1 MEDLDTKT
9 RILDAAE
16 KLFADN
22 GFSAVSLRT
31 IIKAAGVNTASVH
44 YHFGSKDGL
53 IAAVYERRATPVNAE
68 RLEMLDDIEAEH
80 PSGPLPLNRVLQAF
94 VFPVVRLRQ
103 DPKSERP
110 MFARL
115 MARLLNEPD
124 PLAATIVH
132 DTFTKI
138 FTRFSTAFARALP
151 ELPPKEIYI
160 RIHFA
165 VGAMAFSIA
174 GPHFFGDHMPQGTQN
189 DIHHIMGSL
198 VDFIEA
204 GMQTPVA
211 KTVPGDET

>member
-53 IAAVYERRATPVNAE
+53 IAAVFKRRATPVNAE
-68 RLEMLDDIEAEH
+68 RLGMLDDIEAKH
-80 PSGPLPLNRVLQAF
+80 PSGPLPLRNVLQAF
-94 VFPVVRLRQ
+94 VFPVIRLRQ
-103 DPKSERP
+103 DPESGCP

-124 PLAATIVH
+124 PVAATIVH

-138 FTRFSTAFARALP
+138 FTRFSAAFGRALP
-151 ELPPKEIYI
+151 ELPPEEIYI

-174 GPHFFGDHMPQGTQN
+174 GPHFFGDHKPKGTQN
-189 DIHHIMGSL
+189 DINHIMESL

-204 GMQTPVA
+204 GMRTPVTE
-211 KTVPGDET
+211 TVPGDET

>member
-1 MEDLDTKT
+1 
-9 RILDAAE
+9 
-16 KLFADN
+16 
-22 GFSAVSLRT
+22 
-31 IIKAAGVNTASVH
+31 
-44 YHFGSKDGL
+44 
-53 IAAVYERRATPVNAE
+53 
-68 RLEMLDDIEAEH
+68 MLDDIEAEH

-124 PLAATIVH
+124 PMASTIVH
-132 DTFTKI
+132 DTFTTI
-138 FTRFSTAFARALP
+138 FTRFTTAFARALP
-151 ELPPKEIYI
+151 KLPPEEIYI